1 MNMKA
6 IKKMAQKYNI
16 DLLVLYGSRVSGKTH
31 QESDYD
37 FGYLSKK
44 TLSIKTEGK
53 LILDLA
59 SALKLPVEKVELVS
73 LRGASPLFLKEVFTT
88 AKVIYARNPIIFD
101 RYKIYALRYFE
112 EFEPY
117 FEQMVKILDR
127 RMKEYKKELSLL

>member
-6 IKKMAQKYNI
+6 IRRMAQKYKI

-44 TLSIKTEGK
+44 TLSIQTEGK

-59 SALKLPVEKVELVS
+59 STLKLPVEKVELVS

-88 AKVIYARNPIIFD
+88 AKVIYARNNTIFD

-112 EFEPY
+112 DFKPY
-117 FEQMVKILDR
+117 FQQIVNLLNKRI
-127 RMKEYKKELSLL
+127 KKYKKELSL